1 MGGRSIDNAL
11 SREKLDL
18 LKPSTEKLFQN
29 TRRAT
34 TWYNEAVWT
43 AAMLFVEAA
52 KESEKFRQDFQQD
65 VQESKTIEYEDGET
79 STIEVDA
86 WRNTMKQEVPEYHEK
101 VMGIGLSAFQGGS
114 AEQQARRYIKENL
127 E

>member
-65 VQESKTIEYEDGET
+65 IEYEDGET